1 MMNHHAISVASM
13 FSAVDGIRQSKCYQ
27 PFRILYDYYN
37 KFPYFDE
44 LSRIGAKTMLSVR
57 AKSDDNKYL
66 NRKIQRALCVLVGFC
81 PKISSYQDNKVF
93 ILSIYE

>member
-1 MMNHHAISVASM
+1 
-13 FSAVDGIRQSKCYQ
+13 
-27 PFRILYDYYN
+27 
-37 KFPYFDE
+37 
-44 LSRIGAKTMLSVR
+44 MLSVR